1 MLYLHAMQLSGIDV
15 NLFVVL
21 HALLGEQSVERAGK
35 RLGLSASATSHAL
48 GRLRDLLDD
57 PLLVRAGR
65 RLVPTA
71 RARELLPTVQQ
82 AISALE
88 SAVAPPALVN
98 PQLLE
103 RAFRVETTDH
113 LQFVLMRHLDP
124 LVRAEAPRVDVFFQS
139 LQPSTFERL
148 RSETIDL
155 AIGVYNTLEPDIQQ
169 TRLFDDRLI
178 AVVRKGHPALSKR
191 VTLAAFGALEH
202 LLVAPNGTPTGLVD
216 RLLAEHGITR
226 RVART
231 SSTFLDMA
239 FLVAE
244 TDYVVSLP
252 EKMIVPMLDVLRLA
266 ILPVPMLLPAFT
278 ISMVW
283 HKRHVTDGAHSWF
296 RGVVERTAVLTNGRS
311 AVRRSAKPTSPR
323 NAAKRRRRG

>member
-1 MLYLHAMQLSGIDV
+1 
-15 NLFVVL
+15 
-21 HALLGEQSVERAGK
+21 
-35 RLGLSASATSHAL
+35 
-48 GRLRDLLDD
+48 
-57 PLLVRAGR
+57 VRAGR
-65 RLVPTA
+65 RLVPTE
-71 RARELLPTVQQ
+71 RARELLPALQQ

-88 SAVAPPALVN
+88 SALAPPAQVD
-98 PQLLE
+98 PQTLE

-113 LQFVLMRHLDP
+113 LQFVLMRYLDP
-124 LVRAEAPRVDVFFQS
+124 LVRVEAPRVDVFFQS

-148 RSETIDL
+148 RSGAIDL
-155 AIGVYNTLEPDIQQ
+155 AIGVYTTLEPDIQQ
-169 TRLFDDRLI
+169 TLLFDDRLV
-178 AVVRKGHPALSKR
+178 AVVRKGHPALRKR
-191 VTLAAFGALEH
+191 VTLRAFGALEH

-216 RLLAEHGITR
+216 RLLAAHGVTR

-296 RGVVERTAVLTNGRS
+296 RGVVERAATLTNGRS
-311 AVRRSAKPTSPR
+311 AVRRLQKPTAERAISR
-323 NAAKRRRRG
+323 TARK

>member
-1 MLYLHAMQLSGIDV
+1 MQLRGIDT

-21 HALLGEQSVERAGK
+21 SALLEEQHVGRAGK
-35 RLGLSASATSHAL
+35 RLGLSPSATSHAL
-48 GRLRDLLDD
+48 SRLREVIGD
-57 PLLVRAGR
+57 PLFVRAGR

-71 RARELLPTVQQ
+71 RATALTPVVKQ
-82 AISALE
+82 AIDALE
-88 SAVAPPALVN
+88 AVVAPPAEIE
-98 PQLLE
+98 PRRIS

-124 LVRAEAPRVDVFFQS
+124 LVRAQAPRVDVFFQS
-139 LQPSTFERL
+139 LQPSTYERL
-148 RSETIDL
+148 RAGAIDL
-155 AIGVYNTLEPDIQQ
+155 SIGVYSALDADIDRA
-169 TRLFDDRLI
+169 RLFDDRLV
-178 AVVRKGHPALSKR
+178 AVVRSRHPALRKR
-191 VTLAAFGALEH
+191 VTLARFAALDH

-216 RLLAEHGITR
+216 RLLAEHALER

-252 EKMIVPMLDVLRLA
+252 EKMIRPMLGALGLA
-266 ILPVPMLLPAFT
+266 ILPVPMLLPSFT

-283 HKRHVTDGAHSWF
+283 HKRHAMDGAHRWF
-296 RGVVERTAVLTNGRS
+296 REVVHEAANQTGGR
-311 AVRRSAKPTSPR
+311 AR
-323 NAAKRRRRG
+323 